1 MLIKKSRM
9 VLLLVSFLMAVSVA
23 TKAEVKY
30 SNFDEDLAKANSLAN
45 PNTVAKTVSSGNA
58 SNQIAEFNSEKL
70 LRCWQEGQL
79 ISTDRGWRPQD
90 KQGIE
95 ATFKNG
101 SQGMYLYDF
110 GETFCIYTG
119 E

>member
-1 MLIKKSRM
+1 MLTKQSPV
-9 VLLLVSFLMAVSVA
+9 VLLLASLLLAVSVA

-30 SNFDEDLAKANSLAN
+30 SNFDEDLAKANSQAN
-45 PNTVAKTVSSGNA
+45 PNTVAKTVSSSNA

-70 LRCWQEGQL
+70 LRCWQRGQL
-79 ISTDRGWRPQD
+79 ISTDRGWRPKD
-90 KQGIE
+90 KQSIE

>member
-1 MLIKKSRM
+1 MLNKPSTMR
-9 VLLLVSFLMAVSVA
+9 LLIMSLLMTLSVPA
-23 TKAEVKY
+23 KAEVKY
-30 SNFDEDLAKANSLAN
+30 SNFDEDLAKANSRAN

-90 KQGIE
+90 KQSIN

-101 SQGMYLYDF
+101 SQGMYLYNF